1 MSGFSREITIDG
13 ANGLLGGLLGGGAL
27 ALSLAMVL
35 VALACA
41 FSWYIIRAIGY
52 WKAFQKAGEA
62 GWKAVVPFY
71 NTYTRY
77 KLTWNTKMFWIALAL
92 MAAEGILPESGEGLA
107 SFVRLVVSVGLLVI
121 FVKGAHKT
129 SLAFGHG
136 TGFAVGLFFLEPVFA
151 LILGL
156 DRSGYEGI
164 PQ

>member
-1 MSGFSREITIDG
+1 MNGFTREITIDG
-13 ANGLLGGLLGGGAL
+13 ANGILGGLLGGGVL

-52 WKAFQKAGEA
+52 WRAFQKAGEA
-62 GWKAVVPFY
+62 GWKAVIPFY

-77 KLTWNTKMFWIALAL
+77 KLTWNTKMFWISLAL

-136 TGFAVGLFFLEPVFA
+136 SGFAVGLFFLEPVFA
-151 LILGL
+151 LILGF

>member
-13 ANGLLGGLLGGGAL
+13 ANGLLGGLLGGGAV

-41 FSWYIIRAIGY
+41 FFWYIIRAIGY

-62 GWKAVVPFY
+62 GWKAVIPFY

-77 KLTWNTKMFWIALAL
+77 KLTWDTKMFWIYLAL
-92 MAAEGILPESGEGLA
+92 MAAECILPESGEGLA
-107 SFVRLVVSVGLLVI
+107 AFARLAVSVGLLVI
-121 FVKGAHKT
+121 FVKGVHKT

-156 DRSGYEGI
+156 DHSQYEGI

>member
-62 GWKAVVPFY
+62 GWKAVIPFY
-71 NTYTRY
+71 NTYIRY
-77 KLTWNTKMFWIALAL
+77 KLTWDTKMFWIYLAL
-92 MAAEGILPESGEGLA
+92 MAAECILPESGEGLA
-107 SFVRLVVSVGLLVI
+107 AFARLAVSVGLLVI
-121 FVKGAHKT
+121 FVKGVHKT

-156 DRSGYEGI
+156 DHSQYEGI

>member
-41 FSWYIIRAIGY
+41 FFWYIIRAVGY

-62 GWKAVVPFY
+62 GWKAVIPFY
-71 NTYTRY
+71 NTNTRY
-77 KLTWNTKMFWIALAL
+77 KLTWDTKMFWIYLAL
-92 MAAEGILPESGEGLA
+92 VAAECILPESGEGLA
-107 SFVRLVVSVGLLVI
+107 AFARLAVSVGLLVI
-121 FVKGAHKT
+121 FVKGVHKT

-156 DRSGYEGI
+156 DHSQYEGI

>member
-1 MSGFSREITIDG
+1 
-13 ANGLLGGLLGGGAL
+13 
-27 ALSLAMVL
+27 MVL

-62 GWKAVVPFY
+62 GWKAVIPFY

-77 KLTWNTKMFWIALAL
+77 KLTWNTKMFWISLAL

-107 SFVRLVVSVGLLVI
+107 AFVRLVVSIGLLVI

-136 TGFAVGLFFLEPVFA
+136 SSFAVGLFFLEPVFA

-156 DRSGYEGI
+156 DHSRYEGI

>member
-41 FSWYIIRAIGY
+41 FFWYIIRAVGY

-62 GWKAVVPFY
+62 GWKAVIPFY

-92 MAAEGILPESGEGLA
+92 MAAECILPESGEGLA
-107 SFVRLVVSVGLLVI
+107 AFVRLVVSIGLLVI

-136 TGFAVGLFFLEPVFA
+136 SGFAVGLFFLEPVFA

-156 DRSGYEGI
+156 DHSQYEGI